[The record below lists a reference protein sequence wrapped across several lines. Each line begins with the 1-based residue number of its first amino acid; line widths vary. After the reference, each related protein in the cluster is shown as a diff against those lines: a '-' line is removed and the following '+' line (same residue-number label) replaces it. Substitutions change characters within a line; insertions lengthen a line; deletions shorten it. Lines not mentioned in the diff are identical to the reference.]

1 MTATVLCELLA
12 RDRRTDAP
20 ALRAGAIG
28 RQYDYRRF
36 CTTAWK
42 VGNLLR
48 HFGVRAGSPVAV
60 AGDERPEPILALL
73 GAALLGGVVR
83 VGSITP
89 DTRVLIAPTADLD
102 RYTLSPG
109 SQRIGYGDRP
119 DDPGDTYFEQD
130 VWRENPTE
138 PPADV
143 DPDAPV
149 LRAGETTYT
158 HQAVLS
164 SARWVVDRLELTADS
179 VVAVR
184 ASLERPETIVA
195 GIVAPLLVGGTIL
208 LPGEDSVG
216 DCAVVARDGP
226 EQRLLAIDAVAL

>member
-1 MTATVLCELLA
+1 MTATVLGDLLA

-20 ALRAGAIG
+20 ALRAAAIG
-28 RQYDYRRF
+28 RQYDYRRL

-73 GAALLGGVVR
+73 GAALLGGTVC
-83 VGSITP
+83 VGSATP
-89 DTRVLIAPTADLD
+89 DARVLVAPTADLD

-119 DDPGDTYFEQD
+119 DDPSVAFFERD
-130 VWRENPTE
+130 VWSENPTE
-138 PPADV
+138 PPGDVGSETPAIRAD
-143 DPDAPV
+143 
-149 LRAGETTYT
+149 ETTYT
-158 HQAVLS
+158 HGELLR
-164 SARWVVDRLELTADS
+164 SARSVVDRWELTTES

-184 ASLERPETIVA
+184 APLERPETIVA
-195 GIVAPLLVGGTIL
+195 GVVAPLVARATVL
-208 LPGEDSVG
+208 LPDGERAG
-216 DCAVVARDGP
+216 EYAVVTETGTESR
-226 EQRLLAIDAVAL
+226 QRSIDAIEL

>member
-1 MTATVLCELLA
+1 MTATVLGDLLA

-20 ALRAGAIG
+20 ALRAAAIG
-28 RQYDYRRF
+28 RQYDYRRL

-73 GAALLGGVVR
+73 GAALLGGTVR
-83 VGSITP
+83 VGSATP
-89 DTRVLIAPTADLD
+89 DARVLVAPTADLD
-102 RYTLSPG
+102 RHTLSPG

-143 DPDAPV
+143 DPDAPAI
-149 LRAGETTYT
+149 RAGETTYT
-158 HQAVLS
+158 HEELLR
-164 SARWVVDRLELTADS
+164 SARSVVDRWELTADS
-179 VVAVR
+179 AVAVR
-184 ASLERPETIVA
+184 APLRRPETIVA
-195 GIVAPLLVGGTIL
+195 GVVAPLVARATVL
-208 LPGEDSVG
+208 LPDGESAG
-216 DCAVVARDGP
+216 EYAVVTETGTESR
-226 EQRLLAIDAVAL
+226 QRSIDAIEL